1 MEWIEKIVWHDVVTR
16 PPTEEELEEFAEHGL
31 SAEEYPSYVFNC
43 QMPNEDEDIL
53 ILTKKGW
60 VHQDTCMSDGYCGIY
75 GLIYLDFNG
84 NWDNVIA
91 WAYLPTGKKDE
102 EAANDS

>member
-16 PPTEEELEEFAEHGL
+16 PPTEEDIEEFAEHGL
-31 SAEEYPSYVFNC
+31 SEDEYPSYIFNC

-60 VHQDTCMSDGYCGIY
+60 VYQDTCMSDRCCGIY
-75 GLIYLDFNG
+75 GLIYLDNHG
-84 NWDNVIA
+84 DWDDVVA

-102 EAANDS
+102 EAANAS